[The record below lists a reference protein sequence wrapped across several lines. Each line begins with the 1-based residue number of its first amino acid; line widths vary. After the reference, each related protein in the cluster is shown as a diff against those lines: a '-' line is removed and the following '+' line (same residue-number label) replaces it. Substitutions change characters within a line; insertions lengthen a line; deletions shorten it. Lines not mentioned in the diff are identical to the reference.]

1 MLSGVIAA
9 SAITRRNLVNEIR
22 NGATIADRRRMND
35 WDKNFDALEA
45 IRGLTGTRQPEIPQQ
60 R

>member
-35 WDKNFDALEA
+35 WDKNFDGLEA
-45 IRGLTGTRQPEIPQQ
+45 TRGLTRDAAT
-60 R
+60 